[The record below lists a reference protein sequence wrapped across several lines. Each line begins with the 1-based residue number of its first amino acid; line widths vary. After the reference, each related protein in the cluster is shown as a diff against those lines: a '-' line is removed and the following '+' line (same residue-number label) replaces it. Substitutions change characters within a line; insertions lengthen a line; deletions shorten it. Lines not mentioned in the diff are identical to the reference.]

1 MHISREIEKYKMVYS
16 CSVILSVGSIPDQ
29 ELRSC
34 KPLGE
39 VKKKKQKLKSGVS
52 KHVILKSVDKS
63 EVEIIA

>member
-1 MHISREIEKYKMVYS
+1 MQWNTE
-16 CSVILSVGSIPDQ
+16 SVGSIPDQ

-34 KPLGE
+34 KLLGE
-39 VKKKKQKLKSGVS
+39 VKKKKKKLKSGVT

>member
-1 MHISREIEKYKMVYS
+1 MQWNTE
-16 CSVILSVGSIPDQ
+16 SVGSIPDQ

-34 KPLGE
+34 KLLGE
-39 VKKKKQKLKSGVS
+39 VKKKKKLKSGVT

>member
-1 MHISREIEKYKMVYS
+1 MQWNTE
-16 CSVILSVGSIPDQ
+16 SVGSIPGQ

-39 VKKKKQKLKSGVS
+39 VKKKKLKSGVS

>member
-1 MHISREIEKYKMVYS
+1 MQWNTE
-16 CSVILSVGSIPDQ
+16 SVGSIPDQ

-39 VKKKKQKLKSGVS
+39 VKKKKKLKSGVT

-63 EVEIIA
+63 EVEIIAWFLYI

>member
-16 CSVILSVGSIPDQ
+16 CSGILSVGSIPDQ

-39 VKKKKQKLKSGVS
+39 VKKKQKLKSGVS

>member
-1 MHISREIEKYKMVYS
+1 MQWNAE
-16 CSVILSVGSIPDQ
+16 SVGSIPGQ

-39 VKKKKQKLKSGVS
+39 VKKKKKKKLKSGVS